1 MNDTGGHMHFM
12 AVDCCEHTLAAL
24 RDIPRACSTAVNS
37 REGELRGL
45 GEPSEEI
52 DLMVIGV
59 ARYPVRRL
67 FISQLRRIYP
77 SVPVLI
83 LRREEGAGVGDAGR
97 VRGEFVLSD
106 RGDAGDCEVV
116 SAVRQVLP
124 LKPCDHAGKVWN
136 YDTVRE
142 VTRLIV
148 ENYSDPGL
156 SLEQVAR
163 SLNAS
168 PARLSRILNKQVGVS
183 FRQLL
188 RHTRIEEAK
197 RMLASRRYSVKEV
210 AARVGFADS
219 HYFSRSFKQ
228 LTGMSAS
235 DYRAQDSIL
244 N

>member
-1 MNDTGGHMHFM
+1 MHFM
-12 AVDCCEHTLAAL
+12 AVDCCEHMLAAL
-24 RDIPRACSTAVNS
+24 RDIPQARSTAVSS
-37 REGELRGL
+37 REGELRNL
-45 GEPSEEI
+45 GEPNEEI

-83 LRREEGAGVGDAGR
+83 LRRVEGTSEGDAGR

-106 RGDAGDCEVV
+106 RGEEGDCQVV

-124 LKPCDHAGKVWN
+124 LRPCDHARKVRN

-148 ENYSDPGL
+148 ENYSDPDL

-197 RMLASRRYSVKEV
+197 PMLASRRYSVKEV

-228 LTGMSAS
+228 LTGISAS